1 MPLIQGTISLT
12 SPAPTR
18 LAVADLAQNRPNL
31 FEVILTEPQRTKLAA
46 ELDLLGLRK
55 VRFAGEIVA
64 QGKRDW
70 RLYSKLGATV
80 VQPCVVTLD
89 PVTTRIDTDVA
100 RIYEANFVYP
110 DETEAEMPDDE
121 TREPLPEEIDLHEIL
136 AEALALN
143 LPSYPRADGA
153 DLGEAVFT
161 EPGKAAM
168 RDEDARPF
176 AGLAALREQLE
187 DKEN

>member
-1 MPLIQGTISLT
+1 MTLT
-12 SPAPTR
+12 
-18 LAVADLAQNRPNL
+18 D
-31 FEVILTEPQRTKLAA
+31 PQRADLAA

-70 RLYSKLGATV
+70 RLQAKLGATV

-89 PVTTRIDTDVA
+89 PVTTRIEAEVT
-100 RIYEANFVYP
+100 RIYEASFVYP

-121 TREPLPEEIDLHEIL
+121 TREPLPETIDLHEIL

-143 LPSYPRADGA
+143 LPAYPRADGA

-161 EPGKAAM
+161 EPGKPAM
-168 RDEDARPF
+168 RDEHARPF